1 MKSLIWKE
9 WRENFKWIPLPG
21 LVILLVFLNDKPS
34 QPILDT
40 TTSYFFCLTA
50 VVFGLGLGFLQV
62 IFEAHGDKR
71 SVLLHRPLTPSRVF
85 AAKALTGISLYLL
98 ALGIPFLSLESW
110 FAAPGNLA
118 APYQWRTSLPW
129 LADILSGLVYYF
141 AGMLVAQ
148 REARWFGSRGLP
160 LAAAFFCSYLVWALP
175 EFWQALV
182 AIGIIGLLV
191 GMAAWGNFCTGGA
204 YPPLPRL
211 AKLSLGTAMLL
222 GLLIL
227 SMLGKQTLG
236 EWLDPG
242 MHYQVNLDNH
252 GRVLYSTDE
261 EGRGLIRLQDID
273 GRDLDYKTEKW
284 NWDGTFLDWPVH
296 SGYRHN
302 SRFYVECRNHTTPAN
317 EHWFYDQKDR
327 RVVGYDAYFHHSL
340 GSFGPDGFHP
350 PGDDPGERFSSK
362 FIYLTNRGMY
372 MASEYLTFPDAIYFV
387 DYVGRA
393 ARKFFTSAP
402 GEIVYAARWWKHD
415 EEKRPL
421 VVVSTN
427 RAFHIVTEDGRRV
440 AALPRA
446 LGSDKYGP
454 IFVGTF
460 VNPKR
465 YYVWYELRYWLREPE
480 EYRTEPS
487 HLFEYDASGRELAR
501 RVVPPIPY
509 PATPYAQALYGLVT
523 PMTEAASLVGTSKYV
538 RWLARANGSTQKYS
552 LIDYLEGI
560 EYYVPGTSTMAT
572 TISPATQPSS
582 GLVAGYLALILLAAT
597 ASALSCFVLAR
608 RHAFS
613 HVRCIGWALVGFFF
627 GWVGLVL
634 MLALQEWPARILCPK
649 CQKLRVVTLEK
660 CEHCGAAHALPP
672 QDNTEVFESTNTAPR
687 VALSAS

>member
-9 WRENFKWIPLPG
+9 LRENLGWVPLPS
-21 LVILLVFLNDKPS
+21 LVILLVFLIEKPS
-34 QPILDT
+34 QPVLDT
-40 TTSYFFCLTA
+40 TDSYFFCLTA
-50 VVFGLGLGFLQV
+50 VVFGLGMGFLQV

-85 AAKALTGISLYLL
+85 AAKAVAGIALYML
-98 ALGIPFLSLESW
+98 ALAIPFLSLESW
-110 FAAPGNLA
+110 YAAPGNMA

-148 REARWFGSRGLP
+148 REARWFGSRGLA
-160 LAAAFFCSYLVWALP
+160 LATAFCCSYFVWALP
-175 EFWQALV
+175 EFWQVLL
-182 AIGIIGLLV
+182 AIGIFSLLM
-191 GMAAWGNFCTGGA
+191 GAAAWGNFCTGGA

-227 SMLGKQTLG
+227 SMLGKQMLG

-242 MHYQVNLDNH
+242 MHYQVDVDDH
-252 GRVLYSTDE
+252 GRLLYSAQE
-261 EGRGLIRLQDID
+261 EGRGLISLTDVD
-273 GRDLDYKTEKW
+273 GRDIDFRSDKW
-284 NWDGTFLDWPVH
+284 TADFTFLEWPVH

-302 SRFYVECRNHTTPAN
+302 GRFYVECRNHTTPAN
-317 EHWFYDQKDR
+317 ERWFYDQKER
-327 RVVGYDAYFHHSL
+327 RLVGYDAYYHHSL

-350 PGDDPGERFSSK
+350 PGEDPGPRFSGK
-362 FIYLTNRGMY
+362 FIYGTNRAVFMT
-372 MASEYLTFPDAIYFV
+372 SEYLTFPDAVYFV

-402 GEIVYAARWWKHD
+402 GEMVRATRWWKHD
-415 EEKRPL
+415 QENRPL

-427 RAFHIVTEDGRRV
+427 QAFHIVTEDGLRV
-440 AALPRA
+440 AALPRTIA
-446 LGSDKYGP
+446 SDKYGP

-465 YYVWYELRYWLREPE
+465 YYVWYQLKLWLREPE

-487 HLFEYDASGRELAR
+487 HLFEYDASGRELAS

-523 PMTEAASLVGTSKYV
+523 PMAEAASLVGASKYV
-538 RWLARANGSTQKYS
+538 RSLARANGSTQKYS
-552 LIDYLEGI
+552 VMDYLEGI
-560 EYYVPGTSTMAT
+560 QYYVPGTSTMAT
-572 TISPATQPSS
+572 ALSPAAQPPS
-582 GLVAGYLALILLAAT
+582 GLVAGYLTLMLLAAA
-597 ASALSCFVLAR
+597 ASALGCFVLAR

-613 HVRCIGWALVGFFF
+613 RALCLGWALVGLFF

-634 MLALQEWPARILCPK
+634 MLALQEWPARIPCPK
-649 CQKLRVVTLEK
+649 CQKFRVVTLEK
-660 CEHCGAAHALPP
+660 CEHCGAAHAVPP
-672 QDNTEVFESTNTAPR
+672 QDNTEVFESTNTAPCA
-687 VALSAS
+687 ALNAS